1 MQEFSYLA
9 VSLWHRTTCQ
19 NTGTMK
25 AKTGFANKNIDL
37 WIVAGFAAA
46 HSVTAALLG
55 AMRIN
60 DELLLTL
67 LTMAMTVILCFRRN
81 LNIEITA
88 ACAILVNVLGFL
100 LGTEGGYIFGKLLN
114 NPTAARTAA
123 TFLTTLILGFGVS
136 YLSRA
141 LVHDSSRIT
150 PKLGRKS
157 NLRILITA
165 FALIFLLRIVIFVF
179 SSARRSSRQSFELLS
194 LLMSNSAVVIT
205 TICINI
211 IFVRSAGKIRHNRH
225 RILKWTIYSLF
236 FLAMAAAMSFLVC
249 LNPDCPVRPEWSLE
263 YVQMNLLSIIA
274 EVSVYSIVYLA
285 NYAFDIQQAMAKERE
300 ERHNAQFRYEKLK
313 QQVNPHFLFNSLNV
327 LDGLVQDGQNV
338 KASEFIQKLAG
349 LYRYMLGSEEQK
361 TVPLSREMEFVN
373 SYINL
378 MKVRF
383 PEGFEVE
390 ESIIKE
396 DFTKSVPPCAVQM
409 LVENAFKHNGIA
421 REKPLKIAIAT
432 DGESITVSNTLIPK
446 NSLAPSTGMGLKYI
460 REQYRDLVN
469 KEVEI
474 IETDKE
480 YIVRLPL
487 IENIGQTSNPH

>member
-1 MQEFSYLA
+1 MQSVLG
-9 VSLWHRTTCQ
+9 LRTTCQ
-19 NTGTMK
+19 NTETMK
-25 AKTGFANKNIDL
+25 TTNGFANKNIDL

-46 HSVTAALLG
+46 HAVTAALLG
-55 AMRIN
+55 TMRIN

-100 LGTEGGYIFGKLLN
+100 LGTEGGYIFGKLLH

-123 TFLTTLILGFGVS
+123 TFLTTLILGFGIS
-136 YLSRA
+136 SLSRA

-157 NLRILITA
+157 NLRILIAA
-165 FALIFLLRIVIFVF
+165 FALIFLIRIIVF
-179 SSARRSSRQSFELLS
+179 IVSSARRSSWQGIEMLS

-211 IFVRSAGKIRHNRH
+211 IFVRSAGKAGHRLH
-225 RILKWTIYSLF
+225 RILKWTMYGLF
-236 FLAMAAAMSFLVC
+236 FVAMAAAMSFLVC
-249 LNPDCPVRPEWSLE
+249 LDPNCPVRPEWSVE
-263 YVQMNLLSIIA
+263 YVQMNLLSLIA

-285 NYAFDIQQAMAKERE
+285 NYAFDIQQAIVKERE
-300 ERHNAQFRYEKLK
+300 ERHSAQFRYEKLK

-327 LDGLVQDGQNV
+327 LDGLVLDGQNE

-349 LYRYMLGSEEQK
+349 LYRYMLGSEDEK
-361 TVPLSREMEFVN
+361 TVSLSREMEFVDA
-373 SYINL
+373 YIEL
-378 MKVRF
+378 MRVRF

-390 ESIIKE
+390 ESVMKE
-396 DFTKSVPPCAVQM
+396 DFARHVPPCAVQM
-409 LVENAFKHNGIA
+409 LVENAFKHNGVS
-421 REKPLKIAIAT
+421 RERPLKISLVT

-446 NSLAPSTGMGLKYI
+446 NSLSPSTGVGLKYI
-460 REQYRDLVN
+460 REQYRDLAN

-480 YIVRLPL
+480 YIVKLPL
-487 IENIGQTSNPH
+487 LENAGQISN